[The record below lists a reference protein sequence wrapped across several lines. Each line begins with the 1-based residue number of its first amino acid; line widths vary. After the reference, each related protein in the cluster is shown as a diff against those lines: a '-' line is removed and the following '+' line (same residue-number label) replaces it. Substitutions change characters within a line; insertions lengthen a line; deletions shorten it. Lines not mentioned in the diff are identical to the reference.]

1 MNEPNE
7 PNELRAV
14 PPDLDTAQVF
24 ATLAEIV
31 YAGDDFTRVYDEVCA
46 AASRVIPGCDHVS
59 LMLHR
64 MGETVTAAASDDV
77 ARQVDALERAL
88 GEGPCVEAIVEDS
101 AYLDSDL
108 TRNPTWPRLAE
119 RVLAET
125 PVRGAAGFCLAIGP
139 DESGALNMF
148 SDTPGGLTEDSMHA
162 GMLLAS
168 FVSVALYAAMQSRS
182 AATLRDG
189 LVSNREIGK
198 AVGLL
203 MAFHKISDEQAF
215 ELLRKASQDMNLKVT
230 EVAREVVQHHNERGE
245 PPSVTQA

>member
-7 PNELRAV
+7 L
-14 PPDLDTAQVF
+14 PPLSPDRDTVQVF
-24 ATLAEIV
+24 ATLAETV

-59 LMLHR
+59 LMLR
-64 MGETVTAAASDDV
+64 RRGRTITAAASDDV

-88 GEGPCVEAIVEDS
+88 GEGPCVDAIAEDS

-139 DESGALNMF
+139 EESGALNMF
-148 SDTPGGLTEDSMHA
+148 SDTPGGLTEDSVHA
-162 GMLLAS
+162 GMMLAS
-168 FVSVALYAAMQSRS
+168 FVAVALYAAAQSRS
-182 AATLRDG
+182 ATTLREG

-203 MAFHKISDEQAF
+203 MAFHKVSDEQAF
-215 ELLRKASQDMNLKVT
+215 ELLRRASQDMNLKVAD
-230 EVAREVVQHHNERGE
+230 VAREVVQHHNDRGE
-245 PPSVTQA
+245 APPVSRA

>member
-1 MNEPNE
+1 MNES
-7 PNELRAV
+7 NELPLVA
-14 PPDLDTAQVF
+14 PDRETAQVF

-31 YAGDDFTRVYDEVCA
+31 YAGDDFSRVYDEVCA

-59 LMLHR
+59 LMLR
-64 MGETVTAAASDDV
+64 RGAGTITAAASDDV
-77 ARQVDALERAL
+77 ARQVDTLERAL
-88 GEGPCVEAIVEDS
+88 GEGPCVDAIAEDS

-108 TRNPTWPRLAE
+108 TRNPTWPRLAQ

-139 DESGALNMF
+139 DEIGALNMF
-148 SDTPGGLTEDSMHA
+148 SDTPGGLTEDAVHA

-168 FVSVALYAAMQSRS
+168 FVSVALYAAAQRGS
-182 AATLRDG
+182 AATLREG

-215 ELLRKASQDMNLKVT
+215 ELLRKASQDMNLKVA
-230 EVAREVVQHHNERGE
+230 EVAREVVQHHNDRDE
-245 PPSVTQA
+245 PPVSRG